1 MLCQGYTMKKLIL
14 VGVFLSTILSAENIL
29 SEVQKNGLTIIQ
41 KDNTKLIITRVKHAL
56 CTKHHITPESLFGG
70 NYAGEKVPDVCKK
83 SFVTKVG
90 VLQPMTLSK
99 NIKTVGELEVLA
111 HIKKVSLS
119 PETHILID
127 ARTPKWH
134 KQMTIPTSINLSFN
148 TINYSEDLDEDDF
161 QNKTAFIQYEKDY
174 KNMFKILNI
183 KKTKN
188 GLDFSQA
195 KSAVFYCNGSWC
207 SQSPKAIMK
216 LINIGYPEEKL
227 LWYRG
232 GLQDWVI
239 YDFTVESSAK
249 LK

>member
-1 MLCQGYTMKKLIL
+1 MNQLLLISII
-14 VGVFLSTILSAENIL
+14 LSTLLFAENIL
-29 SEVQKNGLTIIQ
+29 SEVQKNGLTITQ
-41 KDNTKLIITRVKHAL
+41 EDNTTLTITRIKHIL
-56 CTKHHITPESLFGG
+56 CTEHHITPDSLFGD
-70 NYAGEKVPDVCKK
+70 NYAGRRVPDVCKK

-99 NIKTVGELEVLA
+99 HIETVGELEVLV
-111 HIKKVSLS
+111 HIKKANIS

-127 ARTPKWH
+127 ARTPQWY

-148 TINYSEDLDEDDF
+148 TINYTEDLDEDDF
-161 QNKTAFIQYEKDY
+161 QNKTDY
-174 KNMFKILNI
+174 LKYKEDYINMFKILNI
-183 KKTKN
+183 KKTN
-188 GLDFSQA
+188 DGLDFSQA

-216 LINIGYPEEKL
+216 LINIGYPQEKL

-239 YDFTVESSAK
+239 YDFTVESSGK
-249 LK
+249 